1 MHHHDLATSR
11 LLNGAVLRLKVHIPF
26 SVSTLPFQACREHP
40 LTAQTFQNN
49 CCGII
54 KPWAQSGQ
62 KKNPNMFSSAG
73 CSNKH
78 PDNIPTKDG

>member
-1 MHHHDLATSR
+1 MATSR
-11 LLNGAVLRLKVHIPF
+11 LLSGAVLRLKVHIPF

-62 KKNPNMFSSAG
+62 KKKSKYVFKRRLFKQAS
-73 CSNKH
+73 
-78 PDNIPTKDG
+78 